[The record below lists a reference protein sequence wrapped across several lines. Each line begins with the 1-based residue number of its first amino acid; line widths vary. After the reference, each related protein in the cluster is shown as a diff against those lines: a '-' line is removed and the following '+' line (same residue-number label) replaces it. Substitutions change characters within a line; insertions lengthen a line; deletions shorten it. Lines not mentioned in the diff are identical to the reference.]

1 MRRKHKNTMTIL
13 PAYFSAQPLAPQAAR
28 WIRMS
33 LRLLGLIAWLLFA
46 LLCLTAT
53 GCRAT
58 EAAPPPTATVIPFPT
73 FTATPVERPT
83 MTPATIAQST
93 PAAPQSVSLPAA
105 LYLLTSDG
113 QVARLDADGSTI
125 TLLTTEPEPI
135 VAFDVSPTD
144 GRLAYHVGA
153 ALFEILPDG
162 TRIRKADT
170 TDYWKNRPRF
180 SPDGAE
186 IYVYQPGVGLQRIP
200 VGVDAVAALVLAE
213 ATPTVTESDGVER
226 RSIPI
231 QHYPWDWSPDGRYLV
246 LLACDTHCGLFELF
260 DLQTQ
265 RLIPLTLNDPVDQ
278 MEVSPTGQWSWPP
291 QAASPLMTTNGLMGP
306 RSAVMRADPLTGD
319 VTVLFKQLTIGATTY
334 ELPHMLSTWP
344 VDDETF
350 FVVGAPA
357 IGAQTHLYRVDQQ
370 GIATP
375 LMAVGG
381 AFSHGGE
388 VLWANDGSGLVYSAQ
403 GVMEWLP
410 TDGNPPFRLPISG
423 TALQWGP

>member
-1 MRRKHKNTMTIL
+1 M
-13 PAYFSAQPLAPQAAR
+13 P
-28 WIRMS
+28 
-33 LRLLGLIAWLLFA
+33 
-46 LLCLTAT
+46 
-53 GCRAT
+53 
-58 EAAPPPTATVIPFPT
+58 
-73 FTATPVERPT
+73 
-83 MTPATIAQST
+83 PATTVQTT
-93 PAAPQSVSLPAA
+93 PAAPRSASLPAA

-113 QVARLDADGSTI
+113 QVARLDDDGSTI
-125 TLLTTEPEPI
+125 TILTNEPEPI

-144 GRLAYHVGA
+144 GRLAYHVGE

-162 TRIRKADT
+162 TRIRKADS

-180 SPDGAE
+180 SPDGVD
-186 IYVYQPGVGLQRIP
+186 IYFYQTGVGLQRIP
-200 VGVDAVAALVLAE
+200 IGTDAVATLLLAE
-213 ATPTVTESDGVER
+213 AAPTVTESDGIER
-226 RSIPI
+226 VTLPM

-246 LLACDTHCGLFELF
+246 LLACDTHCGLFVLF
-260 DLQTQ
+260 DVQAE
-265 RLIPLTLNDPVDQ
+265 RLIPLTINNPADQ
-278 MEVSPTGQWSWPP
+278 REVAPTGQWSWHP
-291 QAASPLMTTNGLMGP
+291 QAAAPLMTTNGLMGP

-334 ELPHMLSTWP
+334 ELPHLLSTWP

-357 IGAQTHLYRVDQQ
+357 DSAPTHLYQVDQQ

-403 GVMEWLP
+403 GVMEWLL
-410 TDGNPPFRLPISG
+410 TDGNAPVRLPISG